1 MIVPWRGD
9 TVMNTLTVLLAVP
22 GLDVEHDP
30 VALTA
35 NNTEPDDVYGVLRKL
50 AAEPPADPVEL
61 AAKVAVKTAHKY
73 DHYLTPDLLA
83 HAYAARSL
91 DIPNTWNALRELA
104 GEIAPVTAFLRGHRS
119 ARTGRPIELGI
130 TPFAVLDVETTGFD
144 PFGRDRVIEIAIARL
159 SPDGEPI
166 DRWTT
171 LVDPGR
177 PPGPTHVHGIT
188 ADDLRGA
195 PTFAEIAD
203 ESPPAS
209 TALSSSPT
217 TPTTTCASSPPSSNA
232 WDGRRR
238 HGRHCARWRLSYLT
252 GSASSRRL
260 SDLCEAEGLTHHG
273 QHTALGDADATSR
286 LFLVY
291 LRRAKAAGITRFD
304 QLGVTALELPPAVPS
319 PSHPPQLCPRTT
331 GAVVP
336 TSKTPAPATGD
347 PRIDVYLNAVEEAMA
362 DAALAE
368 EETGSLD
375 RLAQELGVDQET
387 ATMLHR
393 RFAAAGPISG

>member
-1 MIVPWRGD
+1 
-9 TVMNTLTVLLAVP
+9 
-22 GLDVEHDP
+22 
-30 VALTA
+30 
-35 NNTEPDDVYGVLRKL
+35 
-50 AAEPPADPVEL
+50 
-61 AAKVAVKTAHKY
+61 
-73 DHYLTPDLLA
+73 
-83 HAYAARSL
+83 
-91 DIPNTWNALRELA
+91 LRELA
-104 GEIAPVTAFLRGHRS
+104 GEIAPVTARPAQPPHV
-119 ARTGRPIELGI
+119 RTRRPIELGI

-144 PFGRDRVIEIAIARL
+144 PLARDRVVEIAIARL
-159 SPDGEPI
+159 SPDGDPI
-166 DRWTT
+166 DTWTT

-188 ADDLRGA
+188 ANDLRGA

-203 ESPPAS
+203 EVAS
-209 TALSSSPT
+209 RLNGAVIV
-217 TPTTTCASSPPSSNA
+217 AHNA
-232 WDGRRR
+232 AYDLRFLAAEFERLGRRAPTWPAL
-238 HGRHCARWRLSYLT
+238 CTLALSYLT

-260 SDLCEAEGLTHHG
+260 SDLCEAEGLTHLG
-273 QHTALGDADATSR
+273 QHSALGDVDATSR

-291 LRRAKAAGITRFD
+291 LRRAKAAGVSRFD

-319 PSHPPQLCPRTT
+319 PSRPPQVCPRAI